1 MDLLRSFKLFS
12 LFFASLCLLSFSVV
26 ASDLDKEKRWAG
38 PVVEAILDGD
48 AVWLNDGSNEFLG
61 IYTESEESSNRAV
74 VVMHGTGIHPD
85 WQQVVQPLRVGL
97 TEHNWNTLSIQM
109 PILANDAEYSDY
121 APLYDEVAPRVDAA
135 IKYLRSKGIKDIV
148 LIGHSQGSSMAAY
161 YLSATKQ
168 KLAGFVAIGMGTFA
182 DDSRMDSISSLKK
195 IQIPVLDL
203 YGKEDL
209 ENIIAS
215 ASDRAAAAKSSA
227 NKNYTQV
234 VIAGN
239 HFFDDNEDL
248 LLTTVAEWL
257 ATRANP

>member
-1 MDLLRSFKLFS
+1 MQKLTR
-12 LFFASLCLLSFSVV
+12 LFFASLLFLSFSVG

-38 PVVEAILDGD
+38 QVVEAILDGD
-48 AVWLNDGSNEFLG
+48 AIWLNDSGNKFLG

-74 VVMHGTGIHPD
+74 IVMHGTGIHPD

-109 PILANDAEYSDY
+109 PVLANDAEYIDY
-121 APLYDEVAPRVDAA
+121 APLYDEVVPRIDAA
-135 IKYLRSKGIKDIV
+135 IKHLRSKGIKDIV

-161 YLSATKQ
+161 YLSTTKQ
-168 KLAGFVAIGMGTFA
+168 KLSGFAAIGMATFA

-195 IQIPVLDL
+195 IQVPVLDL
-203 YGKEDL
+203 YGKDDL

-215 ASDRAAAAKSSA
+215 AGDRATAAKQA
-227 NKNYTQV
+227 GNKNYTQI

-239 HFFDDNEDL
+239 HFFDDNEDEL
-248 LLTTVAEWL
+248 VEKVAGWLTATV
-257 ATRANP
+257 NP